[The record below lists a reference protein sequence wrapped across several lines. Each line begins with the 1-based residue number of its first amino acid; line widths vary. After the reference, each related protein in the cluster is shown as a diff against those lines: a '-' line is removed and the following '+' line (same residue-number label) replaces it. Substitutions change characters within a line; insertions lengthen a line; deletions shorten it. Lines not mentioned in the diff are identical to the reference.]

1 MSSEQKDTL
10 SLIFQI
16 GILGLTSYASYH
28 LTKVCSKEHQIHKEE
43 MQRVKNAFN
52 KIREYEP
59 DELIEK
65 LNSLYKNEKNQQK
78 YIDCGK
84 FFVKGAISC
93 DAPIVS
99 QQNQSIKLV
108 YQDLKKYDLIATLQ
122 EKRVLQQSKQ
132 YNSSKKN
139 YVSVFQLQPTTGNL
153 ASRNTSQCFVENI
166 RNSKFGKVINFI
178 STQENSTLN
187 SINFASLGV
196 GSVIK
201 VGFEINEH
209 GIKVGDKI
217 TVYGKVL
224 FDKIN
229 KLIKFENPQHIL
241 QDKEE
246 YSQYIDEV
254 SLAGVG
260 VFLFGALTVT
270 QLFFLG
276 NSIFQLVMKKD
287 SQKK

>member
-16 GILGLTSYASYH
+16 GILGLTSYTSYH
-28 LTKVCSKEHQIHKEE
+28 LTKVCSKEHELHKEE
-43 MQRVKNAFN
+43 MQRVKNAFK

-59 DELIEK
+59 DELIDK
-65 LNSLYKNEKNQQK
+65 LNDLYKNEKSQQK

-84 FFVKGAISC
+84 FFVKGIISC
-93 DAPIVS
+93 DAPVVS
-99 QQNQSIKLV
+99 QQNQSVKLV
-108 YQDLKKYDLIATLQ
+108 YQDLVKYDLMATLQ

-132 YNSSKKN
+132 YNSRKKD
-139 YVSVFQLQPTTGNL
+139 YVSVFQLQPTSGNL
-153 ASRNTSQCFVENI
+153 VSRNSTQCIIENI
-166 RNSKFGKVINFI
+166 KNSKLGKVVNFI
-178 STQENSTLN
+178 STQENSTMN
-187 SINFASLGV
+187 TINFASLGV

-229 KLIKFENPQHIL
+229 QLIKFENPSHIL

-246 YSQYIDEV
+246 YSNYVDDF

-270 QLFFLG
+270 QIFFLAK
-276 NSIFQLVMKKD
+276 SILKLANQNESKD
-287 SQKK
+287 R

>member
-1 MSSEQKDTL
+1 MSSEQKDYL
-10 SLIFQI
+10 SLLFQI
-16 GILGLTSYASYH
+16 GVLSFTSYASFH
-28 LTKVCSKEHQIHKEE
+28 LMKVCSKEDQIHQEE

-65 LNSLYKNEKNQQK
+65 LNNLYKNEKNQQK

-84 FFVKGAISC
+84 FFVKGVISC

-108 YQDLKKYDLIATLQ
+108 YQDLRKYDLLATLL

-139 YVSVFQLQPTTGNL
+139 YVSVFQLQPSTGILVNRNSNL
-153 ASRNTSQCFVENI
+153 CFVENI

-178 STQENSTLN
+178 STQENSSMN
-187 SINFASLGV
+187 SINFASLGI

-254 SLAGVG
+254 SLAGIG
-260 VFLFGALTVT
+260 VFLFGALTIA
-270 QLFFLG
+270 QLIFLG
-276 NSIFQLVMKKD
+276 NSIFELVKRKD